1 MSTDSTALLPGERIV
16 WSGEPSRHRLLRP
29 EDALLIPF
37 SLLWGGFAI
46 FWEASVLGDM
56 GAGNG
61 PPVFFALWGVPF
73 VILGLYLIVGR
84 FIVRKMALSK
94 TRYVI
99 TDSRVVITGGVTG
112 GRLHTSYLASLAPP
126 VIKECSDG
134 SGDLAFGSFPSAFDR
149 LGSRRN
155 SFSIWGEPLVPA
167 RFRDIPQVRHVRDL
181 VLAAQTAARRGNP
194 TA

>member
-1 MSTDSTALLPGERIV
+1 MSTDSTDLLPGERIV

-37 SLLWGGFAI
+37 SLVWGGFAI
-46 FWEASVLGDM
+46 FWETSVLGDM

-73 VILGLYLIVGR
+73 VILGLYFIVGR
-84 FIVRKMALSK
+84 FIVRKMSLSQ

-99 TDSRVVITGGVTG
+99 TDSRIVIRGGVTG

-126 VIKECSDG
+126 VIKEYSDG
-134 SGDLAFGSFPSAFDR
+134 SGDLAFGSFPGR
-149 LGSRRN
+149 LRPRGLTA
-155 SFSIWGEPLVPA
+155 E
-167 RFRDIPQVRHVRDL
+167 L
-181 VLAAQTAARRGNP
+181 VLNLG
-194 TA
+194 